1 MTAEGDGKVSWEELR
16 RRLAAAQAALTPE
29 LARTPERNRAILK
42 SRAQRIARAPEKRH
56 STADLEL
63 VEFLVAGERY
73 AVESRHVRE
82 VLRLR
87 NLTPVPCTPPFVR
100 GVVNLRGQIVPVVD
114 LRRFFDLPDP
124 GITDLNRVIVIRD
137 ETRELGLLADR
148 VLGIRA
154 LATNLLQP
162 GLPTLTDIR
171 ETYLRGVTADRLIV
185 LNPARLLTEKSL
197 TVHEE
202 VS

>member
-1 MTAEGDGKVSWEELR
+1 MTAEGDSRVSWDELR
-16 RRLAAAQAALTPE
+16 QRLQAAQDALAPQ
-29 LARTPERNRAILK
+29 LNRTSERRRAVLK
-42 SRAQRIARAPEKRH
+42 SRAQRIARVPETRRA
-56 STADLEL
+56 TADLEL

-100 GVVNLRGQIVPVVD
+100 GVVNLRGQILPVVD

-162 GLPTLTDIR
+162 GLPTLTDVR

-185 LNPARLLTEKSL
+185 LNPTRLLTEKSL